1 MPGLLP
7 ASTEPAPARLP
18 TRPEPPSTALEAT
31 VTAPVLTSAP
41 LTTSLPASTA
51 VVPV

>member
-7 ASTEPAPARLP
+7 ASTTPLPEIRP

-51 VVPV
+51 VAPV